1 MPLETSYAWIGYD
14 IGYYF
19 MSGLAIHGKL
29 LVEHPEIHNP
39 QLLQNE
45 FEFERQNP
53 ADGFENQKLFRL
65 RYSSDYVIKVEE

>member
-1 MPLETSYAWIGYD
+1 
-14 IGYYF
+14 

-65 RYSSDYVIKVEE
+65 RYSSDYVIKARGVTRSALYFFILC